1 MSKAMR
7 RSLLACAGLCLLAA
21 VATAWFA
28 ADSSTAS
35 AKTQKSKQHSFRI
48 VTVAKGL
55 DHPWGL
61 AFLPDGGMLVTERSG
76 ELRLIANGK
85 LRPSP
90 VSGVPRVAASG
101 QGGLFDVALHPK
113 FAENRL
119 VYLSYAGRGSK
130 GVGTEVARGR
140 FDGRKL
146 TDVKVIFRAAPKT
159 RGGRH
164 FGGRLLFAPDG
175 TLFVTLGD
183 RGSYMKEA
191 QKISNHLGTIVRI
204 NDDGSVPKDNPF
216 AGRSNARPEIYSYG
230 NRNVQGIALRPG
242 SGAIWAHEHGP
253 RGGDEVNIL
262 KPGANYGWPAVTYGI
277 DYSGAII
284 SDKTAA
290 PGITQPVVYWVPSI
304 APSGMAFY
312 DGDKFPNW
320 KGDLFVGALAHAHL
334 RRLELKGDRVVAQ
347 EVLLKDLDER
357 IRDVRSGPDGFLYVL
372 TDNPDGRVLRLEP
385 AS

>member
-1 MSKAMR
+1 MR
-7 RSLLACAGLCLLAA
+7 RSLSIWAHPWILAA
-21 VATAWFA
+21 LVMASPVTENSVAA
-28 ADSSTAS
+28 
-35 AKTQKSKQHSFRI
+35 AKTQTSKQHSFRV

-55 DHPWGL
+55 DFPWGL
-61 AFLPDGGMLVTERSG
+61 AFLPDGAMLVTERSG
-76 ELRLIANGK
+76 NLRLIANGK
-85 LRPSP
+85 LRRAP
-90 VSGVPRVAASG
+90 VSGVPKVAASG
-101 QGGLFDVALHPK
+101 QGGLLDVALHPK

-119 VYLSYAGRGSK
+119 VYLSYAGRGQK

-146 TDVKVIFRAAPKT
+146 SNVKVIFRATPKT

-175 TLFVTLGD
+175 TLLVTLGD
-183 RGSYMKEA
+183 RGSHMREA
-191 QKISNHLGTIVRI
+191 QKTANHIGTIVRI
-204 NDDGSVPKDNPF
+204 NDDGSVPKNNPF
-216 AGRSNARPEIYSYG
+216 AGRTDARPEIYTYG

-242 SGAIWAHEHGP
+242 STAIWAHEHGP

-262 KPGANYGWPAVTYGI
+262 KPGANYGWPAITFGI
-277 DYSGAII
+277 DYSGRII

-290 PGITQPVVYWVPSI
+290 PGMEQPVVYWVPSI

-312 DGDKFPNW
+312 DGEKFPNW
-320 KGDLFVGALAHAHL
+320 KGDLFVGALAHTHL

-347 EVLLKDLDER
+347 EVLLKDLGER

-372 TDNPDGRVLRLEP
+372 TDDPEGRVLRLEP
-385 AS
+385 AG